1 MFWNAINNV
10 AKTAQAVQRIAISV
24 AATIVITIGLYDFVR
39 QRRKNKE
46 K

>member
-1 MFWNAINNV
+1 MFWNAVNNV
-10 AKTAQAVQRIAISV
+10 AKTAHAVQRIVISV
-24 AATIVITIGLYDFVR
+24 AATIVITIGLYDFVH